1 MNRLFNKIRIYLF
14 GYNKKEREEFRK
26 FVGSD
31 RWKELWDMTEI
42 NKHLNDIL
50 FILKRNEQQDILKK
64 KLCKIKI
71 NDEEC

>member
-42 NKHLNDIL
+42 NKHLDDIL

-64 KLCKIKI
+64 KLCKLK
-71 NDEEC
+71 NS